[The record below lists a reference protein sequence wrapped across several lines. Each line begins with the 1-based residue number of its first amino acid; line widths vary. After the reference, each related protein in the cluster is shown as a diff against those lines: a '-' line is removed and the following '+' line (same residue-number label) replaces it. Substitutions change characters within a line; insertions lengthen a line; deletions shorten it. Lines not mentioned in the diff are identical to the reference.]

1 MNKTNNMN
9 LWSIGL
15 GSTLLMI
22 MLAGSQNALGGQAN
36 ALDSAR
42 SGASGYTLQVVQES
56 RANGYGN
63 GNGLSSGTGTSG
75 NTTPAKSIHHA
86 DAANKAQR
94 GITGNDPG
102 NTDKLLAQVLTMV
115 SDT

>member
-42 SGASGYTLQVVQES
+42 SGASGFTLQVVQES
-56 RANGYGN
+56 RANGN
-63 GNGLSSGTGTSG
+63 GSEQSSGTGTSG
-75 NTTPAKSIHHA
+75 NSATSAKSFHTA
-86 DAANKAQR
+86 DAANNTQS
-94 GITGNDPG
+94 GITGKNTGD
-102 NTDKLLAQVLTMV
+102 TDKLLAQVLTMV

>member
-56 RANGYGN
+56 RANGYGSAQ
-63 GNGLSSGTGTSG
+63 SSGTGTSG
-75 NTTPAKSIHHA
+75 NSATPAKSVHHA
-86 DAANKAQR
+86 DAAHKAQR

>member
-36 ALDSAR
+36 ALDSAH

-56 RANGYGN
+56 RANGY

>member
-22 MLAGSQNALGGQAN
+22 MLAGSENAIGGGQAS
-36 ALDSAR
+36 AVDSPR
-42 SGASGYTLQVVQES
+42 SGPSGFTMQVVQES
-56 RANGYGN
+56 PANGYGSVQN
-63 GNGLSSGTGTSG
+63 KETGTAGNRADLNKAINIEDPDNNAQHGISG
-75 NTTPAKSIHHA
+75 NSH
-86 DAANKAQR
+86 
-94 GITGNDPG
+94 G